1 MNRYVLL
8 IFAGRLF
15 GLLLIY
21 ACIKTPWS
29 LLQARVLLLAE
40 ILSSQSLGKTASYFI
55 FCNFISRKKMHSGAM
70 SCLIL

>member
-1 MNRYVLL
+1 LL

-29 LLQARVLLLAE
+29 LLQAHVLLLAE
-40 ILSSQSLGKTASYFI
+40 ILSSKSVGKTASF
-55 FCNFISRKKMHSGAM
+55 FISASLLLEKKNASWGYAFA
-70 SCLIL
+70 